1 MLFFW
6 NKLQSMPMDG
16 EWLLCV
22 SSQVSERGKV
32 LAFSGLVFCCF
43 TSVALVTC
51 CLLWVLTVEK
61 CRCRSWEWSK
71 TTIPAPKTFRDMWT
85 HISIT
90 PAFCWRKTHWKK
102 MLPTFFLLCC
112 RCVVVM
118 LNGPFPSDSS
128 TGHSDPEC
136 LDESDKVCAQLL
148 SFPSTK
154 HFFFQPC
161 LKTNGKLGTSIRFS
175 GFFGISCLIPVVHH
189 GFPQVR
195 VKCTCDGGGALR
207 SCGDTT
213 VDGENPASVE
223 FGSLF

>member
-1 MLFFW
+1 MIVMCFKSSFGERKGLSLF
-6 NKLQSMPMDG
+6 
-16 EWLLCV
+16 
-22 SSQVSERGKV
+22 R
-32 LAFSGLVFCCF
+32 SGL
-43 TSVALVTC
+43 
-51 CLLWVLTVEK
+51 LLLHQ
-61 CRCRSWEWSK
+61 RCARYLLS
-71 TTIPAPKTFRDMWT
+71 FV
-85 HISIT
+85 
-90 PAFCWRKTHWKK
+90 AFCWRKTQWKK

-128 TGHSDPEC
+128 TAHADPEC
-136 LDESDKVCAQLL
+136 LDKSDKVCAQLL

-161 LKTNGKLGTSIRFS
+161 LKNTGKLGTSIRFS

-195 VKCTCDGGGALR
+195 VKCTCDGGGALG